1 MFNIVMLVVIALGLL
16 ALGVLA
22 LGALALPVW
31 LVLGVRD
38 AFRPAPAEPQAD
50 A

>member
-1 MFNIVMLVVIALGLL
+1 MFNIVMLAVIALGLF

-22 LGALALPVW
+22 LGALALPVY
-31 LVLGVRD
+31 LLLSVRD
-38 AFRPAPAEPQAD
+38 AFRPAPAD